1 MMLIAALSTAAFAQ
15 TTDQPEEP
23 FSKGQTEVGILVGVT
38 SAMDIWGGL
47 PDSETL
53 AVGLRLG
60 HVVTRPIF
68 GGPCR
73 GNLLISG
80 EVNPLMVFHDD
91 MGSTYAFSSTAMI
104 RYYFAPGAR
113 TRPFISAGGGVV
125 LSAGPIPRDISRV
138 NFTPQGGGG
147 LSVALSSGMVFT
159 MEYRIHH
166 MSDGVL
172 TTYNPGVN
180 SSVFL
185 VGITWLH

>member
-53 AVGLRLG
+53 SVGLRLG
-60 HVVTRPIF
+60 HVVTGPIF

-73 GNLLISG
+73 GNLLLSG

-91 MGSTYAFSSTAMI
+91 LGSTYAFSSTAMI

-125 LSAGPIPRDISRV
+125 LSAGPIPRDIRGSTSRRKAA
-138 NFTPQGGGG
+138 T
-147 LSVALSSGMVFT
+147 SS
-159 MEYRIHH
+159 
-166 MSDGVL
+166 
-172 TTYNPGVN
+172 P
-180 SSVFL
+180 
-185 VGITWLH
+185 